1 VKGNDYAAIGWAR
14 LASRATDFEHRE
26 LLMVR
31 SPNFRLSVI
40 ALFIAGLGI
49 LSSAAAGDERGNL
62 LCAAPQDPKALQ
74 AFHDCAGGA
83 GCYSKEQA
91 FVLDGA
97 MRYLDYRLE
106 HPNGGERL
114 AIVVD
119 IDDTA
124 LSNWVYIRETNF
136 VYNRST
142 IMEWWKKE
150 QDPAI
155 PGTLALVKHALERN
169 VAVFLISGRPEVLRN
184 HTEGNLQAAGYPAHS
199 IKATGGIFLKDPPR
213 DPDNPCAYKT
223 LRRRGIAEK
232 GFTIILNVGDQY
244 SDLESCDPAGRRLT
258 GTVSFRGERLVKL
271 PNPFYCIP

>member
-1 VKGNDYAAIGWAR
+1 
-14 LASRATDFEHRE
+14 
-26 LLMVR
+26 MVG
-31 SPNFRLSVI
+31 SPNSRVSVI
-40 ALFIAGLGI
+40 AFFIAGLGV
-49 LSSAAAGDERGNL
+49 LFSGASAGDERGNL
-62 LCAAPQDPKALQ
+62 LCAAPQEPKALQ
-74 AFHDCAGGA
+74 AYHDCTDGA
-83 GCYSKEQA
+83 GCYPKEQA

-106 HPNGGERL
+106 HPNRSGERL

-124 LSNWVYIRETNF
+124 LSNWVYIRETDF

-155 PGTLALVKHALERN
+155 PGTLALVQHAMERN
-169 VAVFLISGRPEVLRN
+169 VAVFLISGRPEAIRKY
-184 HTEGNLQAAGYPAHS
+184 TEENLQVAGYPVAS
-199 IKATGGIFLKDPPR
+199 IKATGGIFLKAAPG
-213 DPDNPCAYKT
+213 DPDNPCGFKS

-258 GTVSFRGERLVKL
+258 GTISFRGERLVKL